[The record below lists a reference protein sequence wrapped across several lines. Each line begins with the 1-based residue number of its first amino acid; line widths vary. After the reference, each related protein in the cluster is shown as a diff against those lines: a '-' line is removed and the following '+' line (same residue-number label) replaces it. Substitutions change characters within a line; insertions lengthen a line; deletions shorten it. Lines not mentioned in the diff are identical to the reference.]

1 MKKRICNWKQIIRL
15 FISFPHIIF
24 RMDQLPL
31 YDIKHSKHVTVYL
44 QQWKQLYT
52 LETCL
57 LSIMNNK
64 TLGHMTPFMALLPL
78 LDKKIVQTYPDMGA
92 GGNGGLFYI
101 PSSAT
106 VEQNPSYVQSGR
118 LNWSSYSTQGQHL
131 LIKEI
136 IGGCSDYIPW
146 HGDHFT
152 ETKQF
157 DFTLSPRAKSLS
169 KFYNFYPPKT
179 FVCAHTFVYIH
190 LVRKYLDTLCLLL
203 FLLYFLLTCIDMLFS
218 LLFSLD
224 TC

>member
-1 MKKRICNWKQIIRL
+1 
-15 FISFPHIIF
+15 
-24 RMDQLPL
+24 MDQLPL

-44 QQWKQLYT
+44 QQRKQLYT
-52 LETCL
+52 PEMCL

-78 LDKKIVQTYPDMGA
+78 LDKKIVQTYPDMGV

-101 PSSAT
+101 PSAT

-118 LNWSSYSTQGQHL
+118 LNWSSYSAQGQHL

-136 IGGCSDYIPW
+136 IGRCSDYIQW

-152 ETKQF
+152 EMKQF

-179 FVCAHTFVYIH
+179 FFCAHTYVYIH
-190 LVRKYLDTLCLLL
+190 LVRKHL
-203 FLLYFLLTCIDMLFS
+203 DMLFL

-224 TC
+224 MH

>member
-1 MKKRICNWKQIIRL
+1 MKKKICNWNQIIRL

-52 LETCL
+52 LEMCL
-57 LSIMNNK
+57 LSTTNNK
-64 TLGHMTPFMALLPL
+64 TLGHMMPFMALLPL
-78 LDKKIVQTYPDMGA
+78 PDKKFVQTYPDMGA
-92 GGNGGLFYI
+92 GGNGLLFYI

-106 VEQNPSYVQSGR
+106 IEQNPSYVQSGR
-118 LNWSSYSTQGQHL
+118 LNSTQGQHL

-136 IGGCSDYIPW
+136 IGGCSNYIQW

-152 ETKQF
+152 EIKQF

-190 LVRKYLDTLCLLL
+190 LVRKHL
-203 FLLYFLLTCIDMLFS
+203 DMLFL

-224 TC
+224 MH

>member
-1 MKKRICNWKQIIRL
+1 
-15 FISFPHIIF
+15 
-24 RMDQLPL
+24 
-31 YDIKHSKHVTVYL
+31 
-44 QQWKQLYT
+44 
-52 LETCL
+52 
-57 LSIMNNK
+57 
-64 TLGHMTPFMALLPL
+64 
-78 LDKKIVQTYPDMGA
+78 MGA

-101 PSSAT
+101 SSSAT

-118 LNWSSYSTQGQHL
+118 LNWSSYSAKGQHL

-136 IGGCSDYIPW
+136 IGGCSDYIQW

-152 ETKQF
+152 EMKQF

-190 LVRKYLDTLCLLL
+190 LVRKHL
-203 FLLYFLLTCIDMLFS
+203 DMLFL

-224 TC
+224 TH

>member
-1 MKKRICNWKQIIRL
+1 MESNYQIIYFVSTHHFQNGSTTALR
-15 FISFPHIIF
+15 H
-24 RMDQLPL
+24 Q
-31 YDIKHSKHVTVYL
+31 TL
-44 QQWKQLYT
+44 QACNSLLTQQQKQLYT
-52 LETCL
+52 PEMYL

-64 TLGHMTPFMALLPL
+64 TLGHMMPFMALLPL

-92 GGNGGLFYI
+92 GGNGGLFYV

-118 LNWSSYSTQGQHL
+118 LDWSSYSAQGQHL
-131 LIKEI
+131 LTKEI
-136 IGGCSDYIPW
+136 IGGCSDYMQW
-146 HGDHFT
+146 HRDHFT
-152 ETKQF
+152 EMKQF

-190 LVRKYLDTLCLLL
+190 LVRKYLDTLFLLL
-203 FLLYFLLTCIDMLFS
+203 FSLDTLFS

-224 TC
+224 TH

>member
-1 MKKRICNWKQIIRL
+1 MHKNQLYCTCMYMKKRICNWNQIIRL

-24 RMDQLPL
+24 RMDQLQL

-57 LSIMNNK
+57 LSITNNK
-64 TLGHMTPFMALLPL
+64 TLGHMMPFVALLPL
-78 LDKKIVQTYPDMGA
+78 LDKKIVQAHPDMGA
-92 GGNGGLFYI
+92 GGNGELFYV
-101 PSSAT
+101 PSAT
-106 VEQNPSYVQSGR
+106 VKQNPSYFQSGR
-118 LNWSSYSTQGQHL
+118 LDCSSYSAQGQHL
-131 LIKEI
+131 LMKEI
-136 IGGCSDYIPW
+136 ISRCSNYIQW

-179 FVCAHTFVYIH
+179 SCKET
-190 LVRKYLDTLCLLL
+190 
-203 FLLYFLLTCIDMLFS
+203 S
-218 LLFSLD
+218 
-224 TC
+224 

>member
-1 MKKRICNWKQIIRL
+1 
-15 FISFPHIIF
+15 
-24 RMDQLPL
+24 MDQLPL

-52 LETCL
+52 PEMCL

-64 TLGHMTPFMALLPL
+64 TLGHMMPFMALLPL

-92 GGNGGLFYI
+92 GGNRGLFYV

-106 VEQNPSYVQSGR
+106 VEQNRSYVQSGR
-118 LNWSSYSTQGQHL
+118 LDWSSYSAQGQHL

-136 IGGCSDYIPW
+136 IGGHSKYIQW

-169 KFYNFYPPKT
+169 KFHNFYPPKI
-179 FVCAHTFVYIH
+179 FLCAHTFVYIH
-190 LVRKYLDTLCLLL
+190 LVRKHLDMLFLLL
-203 FLLYFLLTCIDMLFS
+203 FLLYFLLTHVDTLFS

-224 TC
+224 TR